1 MLKEKEHWHRMA
13 SSKTKHNR
21 QSILQLSEMAHVQEA
36 LMASAEAQ
44 QRAGKPFD
52 IFRPIRETPL
62 SVFFDKTNPQGFEEG
77 RLNPNLPA
85 IWKHRYGIRIG
96 DEARGNMRIGGRDLK
111 ETVSVPN
118 TLSALK
124 IADEIL
130 EGAEPWSD
138 WKQYARLIDMDAPKV
153 NVPLTKYT
161 DTVGGGPSSSAQK
174 GLEIYTES
182 GGVPPAI
189 GGKVTTVELDTSGT
203 NNSFRGTISVNR
215 NDVKDNNFLSVEQSL
230 KNAGNEFYFMI
241 GKKIIDTLVDGLTA
255 TAGPNVESK
264 ANLANNTPVQEELEA
279 LVEVIRS
286 RFPGQQRNRA
296 DTMFINPSDA
306 ALTVKTAST
315 GGFYPFFNRF
325 ELGPTDD
332 TDVIN
337 NSGLAQSLGLR
348 AVWETPQIAA
358 GSVLITKRDIAEVVG
373 LREDLTIENFDLTV
387 GGLYQ
392 TDLVVRIDVQEAHSD
407 VGAFLITDYEVQ

>member
-1 MLKEKEHWHRMA
+1 MT
-13 SSKTKHNR
+13 SSKSKHNR
-21 QSILQLSEMAHVQEA
+21 QSILQLKEMAHVQEA
-36 LMASAEAQ
+36 LVASAEAQ

-62 SVFFDKTNPQGFEEG
+62 SVFFDTASPTGFEEG
-77 RLNPNLPA
+77 RLNPNLPT

-96 DEARGNMRIGGRDLK
+96 DEAKGNMRIAGKDLK

-138 WKQYARLIDMDAPKV
+138 WKQYARLIDMDSPKV

-161 DTVGGGPSSSAQK
+161 DTVGGDPANQK
-174 GLEIYTES
+174 GLEIYKEA

-203 NNSFRGTISVNR
+203 NNSYRGTISVNR

-241 GKKIIDTLVDGLTA
+241 GKKIIDVLVNSTVA
-255 TAGPNVESK
+255 PSASK
-264 ANLANNTPVQEELEA
+264 SSLANATPVQEELEA

-286 RFPGQQRNRA
+286 RFPGVQRNRA

-358 GSVLITKRDIAEVVG
+358 GTVLITKRDIAEVVG

-407 VGAFLITDYEVQ
+407 VGSFLITDYNV

>member
-1 MLKEKEHWHRMA
+1 MVQSL
-13 SSKTKHNR
+13 TKHNR
-21 QSILQLSEMAHVQEA
+21 QTILALKEMSHVQEA
-36 LMASAEAQ
+36 LVASAEYQ
-44 QRAGKPFD
+44 QKQGRPFD

-62 SVFFDKTNPQGFEEG
+62 ATFFDKSEDAFAQGKI
-77 RLNPNLPA
+77 NPNLST

-96 DEARGNMRIGGRDLK
+96 NEAKGNMRIGGKELK

-138 WKQYARLIDMDAPKV
+138 WKQYARLIDMETPKV

-161 DTVGGGPSSSAQK
+161 DTVGGSTTDQK
-174 GLEIYTES
+174 GLEIYKEA
-182 GGVPPAI
+182 GGTPPPI

-241 GKKIIDTLVDGLTA
+241 GKKIIDVLVDSTVVPTA
-255 TAGPNVESK
+255 TK
-264 ANLANNTPVQEELEA
+264 ADLDNATPVHSELEA

-286 RFPGQQRNRA
+286 RFPGIQRNRA
-296 DTMFINPSDA
+296 DTMFMNPADA

-337 NSGLAQSLGLR
+337 NSGLAQALGLR
-348 AVWETPQIAA
+348 AVWETPQIDA

-373 LREDLTIENFDLTV
+373 LREDLTIENFDLSV
-387 GGLYQ
+387 GGIYES
-392 TDLVVRIDVQEAHSD
+392 DLVVRIDVKEAHSD
-407 VGAFLITDYEVQ
+407 VGAFKITAYNM

>member
-1 MLKEKEHWHRMA
+1 MVA
-13 SSKTKHNR
+13 SKPKHNR
-21 QSILQLSEMAHVQEA
+21 QSILQLKEMAHVQEA
-36 LMASAEAQ
+36 LIASAEAQ
-44 QRAGKPFD
+44 QRMGKPFD

-62 SVFFDKTNPQGFEEG
+62 AVFFDRTNPLGFEQG
-77 RLNPNLPA
+77 ILNPNLPA

-96 DEARGNMRIGGRDLK
+96 DEARGNMRIGGKELK

-118 TLSALK
+118 SLSALK

-161 DTVGGGPSSSAQK
+161 DVVGGDPANQK
-174 GLEIYTES
+174 GLEIYKEA
-182 GGVPPAI
+182 GGTPPAI
-189 GGKVTTVELDTSGT
+189 GGKVTTVALDTSGT
-203 NNSFRGTISVNR
+203 NNSFRGTIAVNR
-215 NDVKDNNFLSVEQSL
+215 NDVKDNNFLTVEQSL
-230 KNAGNEFYFMI
+230 KNAGNEFYFMV
-241 GKKIIDTLVDGLTA
+241 GKKIIDVLVDSTVVP
-255 TAGPNVESK
+255 TETK
-264 ANLANNTPVQEELEA
+264 ANLANATPVQEELEA

-286 RFPGQQRNRA
+286 RFPGTQRNRA
-296 DTMFINPSDA
+296 DTMFMNPSDA

-315 GGFYPFFNRF
+315 GGFYPFFSRF

-348 AVWETPQIAA
+348 AVWETPQIEA
-358 GSVLITKRDIAEVVG
+358 GTVVITKRDIAEVVG
-373 LREDLTIENFDLTV
+373 LREDLTIENFDLQP
-387 GGLYQ
+387 GGLYES
-392 TDLVVRIDVQEAHSD
+392 DLVIRIDVQEAHSD
-407 VGAFLITDYEVQ
+407 VGAFKITSYEL

>member
-1 MLKEKEHWHRMA
+1 MA
-13 SSKTKHNR
+13 SSKPKHNR
-21 QSILQLSEMAHVQEA
+21 QTILALKEMAHIQEA
-36 LMASAEAQ
+36 LTAGAEAAMAQ
-44 QRAGKPFD
+44 GKPFD
-52 IFRPIRETPL
+52 MFRPIRETPL
-62 SVFFDKTNPQGFEEG
+62 SVFFDKTHPNGFEEG
-77 RLNPNLPA
+77 VLNPNLPT

-96 DEARGNMRIGGRDLK
+96 DEAKGNMRIGGKELK

-118 TLSALK
+118 SLSALK

-138 WKQYARLIDMDAPKV
+138 WKQYARLIDMEAPKV
-153 NVPLTKYT
+153 NVPITKYT
-161 DTVGGGPSSSAQK
+161 DTVGGSPGDQK
-174 GLEIYTES
+174 GLDIYKEA
-182 GGVPPAI
+182 GGTPPPI
-189 GGKVTTVELDTSGT
+189 GGKVETVELDTSGT

-230 KNAGNEFYFMI
+230 KNAGNEFYFMV
-241 GKKIIDTLVDGLTA
+241 GKKIIDVLVNSTQVPSE
-255 TAGPNVESK
+255 TK
-264 ANLANNTPVQEELEA
+264 ANLANATPVQEELEA

-286 RFPGQQRNRA
+286 RFPGTQRNRA
-296 DTMFINPSDA
+296 DTMFMNPADA

-348 AVWETPQIAA
+348 AVWETPQIDA
-358 GSVLITKRDIAEVVG
+358 GTVIITKRDIAEVVG
-373 LREDLTIENFDLTV
+373 LREDLTIENFDLSV
-387 GGLYQ
+387 GGIYES
-392 TDLVVRIDVQEAHSD
+392 DLVIRIDVQEAHSD
-407 VGAFLITDYEVQ
+407 VGAFRITDYDIV

>member
-1 MLKEKEHWHRMA
+1 
-13 SSKTKHNR
+13 
-21 QSILQLSEMAHVQEA
+21 MAHVQEA
-36 LMASAEAQ
+36 LVASAEAQ
-44 QRAGKPFD
+44 QHQGKPFD

-62 SVFFDKTNPQGFEEG
+62 SVFFDRTHPNGFEEG
-77 RLNPNLPA
+77 RINPNLPT
-85 IWKHRYGIRIG
+85 IWKHRYGIRMG
-96 DEARGNMRIGGRDLK
+96 DEARGNMRIGGKELK

-130 EGAEPWSD
+130 EGAEPWSE
-138 WKQYARLIDMDAPKV
+138 WKQYARLVDMDAPKV

-161 DTVGGGPSSSAQK
+161 DTVGGAVGDQK
-174 GLEIYTES
+174 GLDIYSEA
-182 GGVPPAI
+182 GGTPPAI

-203 NNSFRGTISVNR
+203 NNSYRGTIAVNR

-241 GKKIIDTLVDGLTA
+241 GKKILDVLVNSG
-255 TAGPNVESK
+255 NVPTETK
-264 ANLANNTPVQEELEA
+264 ANLANTTPVQAELEA

-286 RFPGQQRNRA
+286 RFPGTQRNRA
-296 DTMFINPSDA
+296 DTMFMNPADA

-315 GGFYPFFNRF
+315 GGFYPFFSRF

-348 AVWETPQIAA
+348 AVWETPQIEA
-358 GSVLITKRDIAEVVG
+358 GTVLITKRDIAEVVG
-373 LREDLTIENFDLTV
+373 LREDLTIENFDLSV
-387 GGLYQ
+387 GGIYES
-392 TDLVVRIDVQEAHSD
+392 DLVVRIDVQEAHSD
-407 VGAFLITDYEVQ
+407 VGAFKITDYEV

>member
-1 MLKEKEHWHRMA
+1 MTQSRP
-13 SSKTKHNR
+13 KHNR
-21 QSILQLSEMAHVQEA
+21 QTILALKEMSHVQEA
-36 LMASAEAQ
+36 LVASAEYQ
-44 QRAGKPFD
+44 QRQGRPFD

-62 SVFFDKTNPQGFEEG
+62 SVFFDKSEGAFESG
-77 RLNPNLPA
+77 RLNPNLPT

-96 DEARGNMRIGGRDLK
+96 DEAKGNMRIGGKSLK

-138 WKQYARLIDMDAPKV
+138 WKQYARLIDMETPKV

-161 DTVGGGPSSSAQK
+161 DTVGGSTTDQK
-174 GLEIYTES
+174 GLEIYKEA
-182 GGVPPAI
+182 GGTPPPI

-241 GKKIIDTLVDGLTA
+241 GKKIIDVLVDSTVVP
-255 TAGPNVESK
+255 TDTK
-264 ANLANNTPVQEELEA
+264 ANLDNTTPVHSELEA

-286 RFPGQQRNRA
+286 RFPGIQRNRA
-296 DTMFINPSDA
+296 DTMFMNPADA

-315 GGFYPFFNRF
+315 GGFYPFFSRF

-337 NSGLAQSLGLR
+337 NSGLAQALGLR
-348 AVWETPQIAA
+348 AVWETPQIDA

-373 LREDLTIENFDLTV
+373 LREDLTIENFDLSV
-387 GGLYQ
+387 GGIYES
-392 TDLVVRIDVQEAHSD
+392 DLVVRIDVKEAHSD
-407 VGAFLITDYEVQ
+407 VGAFKITAYNV

>member
-1 MLKEKEHWHRMA
+1 
-13 SSKTKHNR
+13 
-21 QSILQLSEMAHVQEA
+21 MAHVQEA
-36 LMASAEAQ
+36 LVASAEAQ
-44 QRAGKPFD
+44 QRMGKPFD

-62 SVFFDKTNPQGFEEG
+62 SVFFDKTHPNGFEEG
-77 RLNPNLPA
+77 RLNPNLPT

-96 DEARGNMRIGGRDLK
+96 DEARGNMRIAGKELK

-118 TLSALK
+118 SLSALK

-161 DTVGGGPSSSAQK
+161 DTVGGDPNNQK
-174 GLEIYTES
+174 GLEIYTEA

-241 GKKIIDTLVDGLTA
+241 GKKIIDVLVNSGTVTKA
-255 TAGPNVESK
+255 TKQSLH
-264 ANLANNTPVQEELEA
+264 NLTPVQEELEA
-279 LVEVIRS
+279 LVEVIRG
-286 RFPGQQRNRA
+286 RFPGVQRNRA

-315 GGFYPFFNRF
+315 GGFYPFFSRF

-348 AVWETPQIAA
+348 AVLETPQIEA
-358 GSVLITKRDIAEVVG
+358 GNVLITKRDIAEVVG
-373 LREDLTIENFDLTV
+373 LREDLTIENFDLSV

-392 TDLVVRIDVQEAHSD
+392 SDLVVRIDVQEAFSD
-407 VGAFLITDYEVQ
+407 VGAFLITDYNV

>member
-1 MLKEKEHWHRMA
+1 RIRGVTIMV
-13 SSKTKHNR
+13 SSKPKHNR
-21 QSILQLSEMAHVQEA
+21 QSILQLKEMAHVQEA
-36 LMASAEAQ
+36 LIASAEAQ
-44 QRAGKPFD
+44 QRMGKPFD

-62 SVFFDKTNPQGFEEG
+62 AVFFDRTNPLGFEQG
-77 RLNPNLPA
+77 ILNPNLPA

-96 DEARGNMRIGGRDLK
+96 DEARGNMRIGGKELK

-118 TLSALK
+118 SLSALK

-161 DTVGGGPSSSAQK
+161 DVVGGDPANQK
-174 GLEIYTES
+174 GLEIYKEA
-182 GGVPPAI
+182 GGTPPI

-215 NDVKDNNFLSVEQSL
+215 NDVKDNNFLTVEQSL
-230 KNAGNEFYFMI
+230 KNAGNEFYFMV
-241 GKKIIDTLVDGLTA
+241 GKKIIDVLVDSTVVP
-255 TAGPNVESK
+255 TETK
-264 ANLANNTPVQEELEA
+264 ANLANATPVQEELEA

-286 RFPGQQRNRA
+286 RFPGTQRNRA
-296 DTMFINPSDA
+296 DTMFMNPSDA

-315 GGFYPFFNRF
+315 GGFYPFFSRF

-348 AVWETPQIAA
+348 AVWETPQI
-358 GSVLITKRDIAEVVG
+358 
-373 LREDLTIENFDLTV
+373 
-387 GGLYQ
+387 
-392 TDLVVRIDVQEAHSD
+392 EA
-407 VGAFLITDYEVQ
+407 

>member
-1 MLKEKEHWHRMA
+1 MVQSRP
-13 SSKTKHNR
+13 KHNR
-21 QSILQLSEMAHVQEA
+21 STILALKEMSHVQEA
-36 LMASAEAQ
+36 LVASAEYQ
-44 QRAGKPFD
+44 QRQGRPFD

-62 SVFFDKTNPQGFEEG
+62 ATFFDKAEGAFEQG
-77 RLNPNLPA
+77 RLNPNLPT

-96 DEARGNMRIGGRDLK
+96 DEAKGNMRIGGKPLT

-138 WKQYARLIDMDAPKV
+138 WKQYARLIDMETPKV

-161 DTVGGGPSSSAQK
+161 DTVGGSTTAQK
-174 GLEIYTES
+174 GLEIYKEA
-182 GGVPPAI
+182 GGTPPPI

-241 GKKIIDTLVDGLTA
+241 GKKIIDVLVDSTVVPTA
-255 TAGPNVESK
+255 TK
-264 ANLANNTPVQEELEA
+264 AALDNATPVHSELEA

-286 RFPGQQRNRA
+286 RFPGIQRNRA
-296 DTMFINPSDA
+296 DTMFMNPADA

-315 GGFYPFFNRF
+315 GGFYPFFSRF

-337 NSGLAQSLGLR
+337 NSGLAQALGLR
-348 AVWETPQIAA
+348 AVWETPQIDA

-373 LREDLTIENFDLTV
+373 LREDLTIENFDLSV
-387 GGLYQ
+387 GGIYES
-392 TDLVVRIDVQEAHSD
+392 DLVVRIDVKEAHSD
-407 VGAFLITDYEVQ
+407 VGAFKITSYNV

>member
-1 MLKEKEHWHRMA
+1 MA
-13 SSKTKHNR
+13 TSRPKHNR
-21 QSILQLSEMAHVQEA
+21 QSILQLKEMAHVQEA
-36 LMASAEAQ
+36 LLASAEAQ
-44 QRAGKPFD
+44 QRSGQPFD

-62 SVFFDKTNPQGFEEG
+62 SVFFDRTHPNGFEEG

-96 DEARGNMRIGGRDLK
+96 DEAKGNMRIGGKELR

-118 TLSALK
+118 SLSALK

-138 WKQYARLIDMDAPKV
+138 WKQYSRLIDMDSPKV
-153 NVPLTKYT
+153 NVPITKYT
-161 DTVGGGPSSSAQK
+161 DTVGGSPGDQK
-174 GLEIYTES
+174 GLVIYKEA
-182 GGVPPAI
+182 GGIPPAI
-189 GGKVTTVELDTSGT
+189 GGKIETVELDTSGT

-241 GKKIIDTLVDGLTA
+241 GKEIIDTLVTA
-255 TAGPNVESK
+255 TTGTSNTATK
-264 ANLANNTPVQEELEA
+264 ATLANATPVQEELEA

-286 RFPGQQRNRA
+286 RFPGTLRNRA

-348 AVWETPQIAA
+348 AVWETPQIPA
-358 GSVLITKRDIAEVVG
+358 GTVMITKRDIALVTG
-373 LREDLTIENFDLTV
+373 LREDLTIENFDLSV

-392 TDLVVRIDVQEAHSD
+392 SDLVVRIDIKQAHPE
-407 VGAFLITDYEVQ
+407 GAFKITSYEV

>member
-1 MLKEKEHWHRMA
+1 MA
-13 SSKTKHNR
+13 SSRPKHNR
-21 QSILQLSEMAHVQEA
+21 QTILALGEMAHVQEA
-36 LMASAEAQ
+36 LVASAEAQ
-44 QRAGKPFD
+44 QRQGKAFD

-62 SVFFDKTNPQGFEEG
+62 SVFFDRTHPNGFEEG

-96 DEARGNMRIGGRDLK
+96 DEARGNMRIGGKELK
-111 ETVSVPN
+111 ETVSIPN

-161 DTVGGGPSSSAQK
+161 GTVGGDPADQK
-174 GLEIYTES
+174 GLEIYKEA
-182 GGVPPAI
+182 GGTPPAI
-189 GGKVTTVELDTSGT
+189 GGSVTTVELDTSGT
-203 NNSFRGTISVNR
+203 NNSYRGTIAVNR

-230 KNAGNEFYFMI
+230 KNAGNEFYFMT
-241 GKKIIDTLVDGLTA
+241 GKLIIDVLVNSAAVPSADKSALDN
-255 TAGPNVESK
+255 P
-264 ANLANNTPVQEELEA
+264 TPVHSELEA

-286 RFPGQQRNRA
+286 RFPGTQRNRA

-315 GGFYPFFNRF
+315 GGFYPFFSRF

-332 TDVIN
+332 TDVVN

-348 AVWETPQIAA
+348 AVWETPQIEA
-358 GSVLITKRDIAEVVG
+358 GNVLITKRDIAEVVG
-373 LREDLTIENFDLTV
+373 LREDLTIENFDLSV
-387 GGLYQ
+387 GGIYES
-392 TDLVVRIDVQEAHSD
+392 DLVIRIDAQEAHSD
-407 VGAFLITDYEVQ
+407 VGAFLITSYNV

>member
-1 MLKEKEHWHRMA
+1 MA
-13 SSKTKHNR
+13 AKTKHNR
-21 QSILQLSEMAHVQEA
+21 QSILQLKEMAHVQEA

-44 QRAGKPFD
+44 QKAGKPFD

-62 SVFFDKTNPQGFEEG
+62 SVFFDKADPEGFQNG
-77 RLNPNLPA
+77 KLNPNLPT

-96 DEARGNMRIGGRDLK
+96 DEARGNMRIGGKELK

-138 WKQYARLIDMDAPKV
+138 WKQYARLIDMDSPKV

-161 DTVGGGPSSSAQK
+161 DTVGGDPANQK
-174 GLEIYTES
+174 GLEIYKEA
-182 GGVPPAI
+182 GGVPPPI

-241 GKKIIDTLVDGLTA
+241 GKKIIDVLVNSTVIP
-255 TAGPNVESK
+255 TESK
-264 ANLANNTPVQEELEA
+264 ANLANPTPVQKELEA

-286 RFPGQQRNRA
+286 RFPGTQRNRA

-348 AVWETPQIAA
+348 AVWETPQIEA
-358 GSVLITKRDIAEVVG
+358 GTVLITKRDIAEVVG

-407 VGAFLITDYEVQ
+407 VGGFLISAYNA

>member
-1 MLKEKEHWHRMA
+1 MV
-13 SSKTKHNR
+13 STKTKHNR
-21 QSILQLSEMAHVQEA
+21 QSILQLKEMAHVQEA
-36 LMASAEAQ
+36 LMAGAEAQ

-62 SVFFDKTNPQGFEEG
+62 SVFFDKTHPNGFEEG
-77 RLNPNLPA
+77 RLNPNLPT

-96 DEARGNMRIGGRDLK
+96 DEARGNMRIGGKDLK

-118 TLSALK
+118 SLSALK

-138 WKQYARLIDMDAPKV
+138 WKQYSRLIDMDAPKV

-161 DTVGGGPSSSAQK
+161 STVGGDPNNQK
-174 GLEIYTES
+174 GLEIYKEA
-182 GGVPPAI
+182 GGIPPAI
-189 GGKVTTVELDTSGT
+189 GGAVTTVELDTSGT

-241 GKKIIDTLVDGLTA
+241 GKKIIDVLVNSTVI
-255 TAGPNVESK
+255 PK
-264 ANLANNTPVQEELEA
+264 ADKADLANATPVQEELEA

-286 RFPGQQRNRA
+286 RFPGVQRNRA
-296 DTMFINPSDA
+296 DTLFINPSDA

-348 AVWETPQIAA
+348 AVWETPQISA
-358 GSVLITKRDIAEVVG
+358 GTVLITKRDIASVTG
-373 LREDLTIENFDLTV
+373 LREDLTIENFDLSV

-392 TDLVVRIDVQEAHSD
+392 TDLVVRIDVKEAHSD
-407 VGAFLITDYEVQ
+407 VGAFKILNYNV

>member
-1 MLKEKEHWHRMA
+1 MV
-13 SSKTKHNR
+13 SSKPKHNR
-21 QSILQLSEMAHVQEA
+21 SSILQLKEMAHVQEA
-36 LMASAEAQ
+36 LIASAEAQ
-44 QRAGKPFD
+44 QNMGKGFD
-52 IFRPIRETPL
+52 IFKPIRETPL
-62 SVFFDKTNPQGFEEG
+62 SVFFDRTNPNGFEEG
-77 RLNPNLPA
+77 RLNPNLPT

-96 DEARGNMRIGGRDLK
+96 DEAKGNMRIGGKELK

-118 TLSALK
+118 SLSALK

-138 WKQYARLIDMDAPKV
+138 WKQYARLIDMEAPKV

-161 DTVGGGPSSSAQK
+161 DTVGGEPANQK
-174 GLEIYTES
+174 SLDIYKEA
-182 GGVPPAI
+182 GGTPPAI

-203 NNSFRGTISVNR
+203 NNSYRGTIAVNR

-241 GKKIIDTLVDGLTA
+241 GKKILDVLVDSTVVPSA
-255 TAGPNVESK
+255 DK
-264 ANLANNTPVQEELEA
+264 ADLDNTTPTNSELEA

-286 RFPGQQRNRA
+286 RFPGIQRNRA
-296 DTMFINPSDA
+296 DTMFMNPSDA
-306 ALTVKTAST
+306 ALTVKSAST

-348 AVWETPQIAA
+348 AVWETPQIEA
-358 GSVLITKRDIAEVVG
+358 GTVLITKRDIAEVVG
-373 LREDLTIENFDLTV
+373 LREDLTIENFDLSV
-387 GGLYQ
+387 GGLYES
-392 TDLVVRIDVQEAHSD
+392 DLVVRIDVKEAHSD
-407 VGAFLITDYEVQ
+407 VGSFKITNYDA

>member
-1 MLKEKEHWHRMA
+1 MA
-13 SSKTKHNR
+13 TSRTKHNR
-21 QSILQLSEMAHVQEA
+21 QSILQLKEMAHVQEA
-36 LMASAEAQ
+36 LVASAEAQ

-62 SVFFDKTNPQGFEEG
+62 SVFFDTASETGFADG
-77 RLNPNLPA
+77 RINPNLPA

-96 DEARGNMRIGGRDLK
+96 DEARGNMRIGGKELR

-138 WKQYARLIDMDAPKV
+138 WKQYSRLIDMDAPKV

-161 DTVGGGPSSSAQK
+161 DTVGGDPAAQK
-174 GLEIYTES
+174 GLEIYKEA
-182 GGVPPAI
+182 GGIPPAI

-241 GKKIIDTLVDGLTA
+241 GKKIIDVLVNSNDVPTA
-255 TAGPNVESK
+255 TK
-264 ANLANNTPVQEELEA
+264 AALDTANPVHSELEA

-286 RFPGQQRNRA
+286 RFPGIQRNRA
-296 DTMFINPSDA
+296 DTMFMNPADA
-306 ALTVKTAST
+306 ALTVKTASS

-348 AVWETPQIAA
+348 AVWETPQIEV
-358 GSVLITKRDIAEVVG
+358 GTVLITKRDIASVTG
-373 LREDLTIENFDLTV
+373 LREDLTIENFDLSV

-392 TDLVVRIDVQEAHSD
+392 TDLVVRIDVQQAHSD
-407 VGAFLITDYEVQ
+407 VGAFKITSYDVQP

>member
-1 MLKEKEHWHRMA
+1 MVA
-13 SSKTKHNR
+13 SRPKHNR
-21 QSILQLSEMAHVQEA
+21 QSILALKEMAHVQEA
-36 LMASAEAQ
+36 LVASAEAQ
-44 QRAGKPFD
+44 QRMGKEFD

-62 SVFFDKTNPQGFEEG
+62 SVFFDSTHPNGFEEG
-77 RLNPNLPA
+77 RINPNLPT
-85 IWKHRYGIRIG
+85 IWKHRYGIRMG
-96 DEARGNMRIGGRDLK
+96 DEARGNMRIGGKELK

-118 TLSALK
+118 SLSALK

-130 EGAEPWSD
+130 EGAEPWSE
-138 WKQYARLIDMDAPKV
+138 WKQYARLVDMDAPKV

-161 DTVGGGPSSSAQK
+161 DTVGGNPGDQK
-174 GLEIYTES
+174 GLDIYTEA
-182 GGVPPAI
+182 GGTPPAI

-203 NNSFRGTISVNR
+203 NNSYRGTIAVNR

-241 GKKIIDTLVDGLTA
+241 GKKILDVLVNSG
-255 TAGPNVESK
+255 NVPTETK
-264 ANLANNTPVQEELEA
+264 ANLANTTPVQAELEA

-286 RFPGQQRNRA
+286 RFPGTQRNRA
-296 DTMFINPSDA
+296 DTMFMNPADA

-315 GGFYPFFNRF
+315 GGFYPFFSRF

-348 AVWETPQIAA
+348 AVWETPQIEA
-358 GSVLITKRDIAEVVG
+358 GTVLITKRDIAEVVG
-373 LREDLTIENFDLTV
+373 LREDLTIENFDLSV
-387 GGLYQ
+387 GGIYES
-392 TDLVVRIDVQEAHSD
+392 DLVVRIDVQEAHSD
-407 VGAFLITDYEVQ
+407 VGAFKITDYEVP